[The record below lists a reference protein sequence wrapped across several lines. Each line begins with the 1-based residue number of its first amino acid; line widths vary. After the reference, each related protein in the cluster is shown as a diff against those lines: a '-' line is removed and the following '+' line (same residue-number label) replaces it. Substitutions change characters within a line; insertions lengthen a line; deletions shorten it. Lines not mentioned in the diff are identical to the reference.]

1 MELTWIEDFLA
12 LAACCNFSRAAEQR
26 GVTQP
31 AFGRRVRALENWVGG
46 PLFDR
51 SGHQITLT
59 VAGHAFY
66 PAAEEVLRR
75 LQLGRSQARE
85 AIEGSASAIRFAS
98 TPFLASTFFPQWLQA
113 AELAAGRTFSFEFL
127 VEHTLGCERLMR
139 RGEIRLLLCH
149 HHDAAPMELESRA
162 FDRLPLA
169 QDRLVPVSTPDEAG
183 QPLHPLADDSAPITY
198 LAYSPESGVGRILSR
213 SGLIERVQ
221 DRLRPAFHSHAV
233 LTLATM
239 AQAGRGLAWLPW
251 SAVEKAVSARSL
263 VRAASENWDV
273 PLEICLIRPRGRQA
287 TVLEEFWLQVRKS
300 LLGSVTS

>member
-12 LAACCNFSRAAEQR
+12 LTACGSFSRAAEQR

-59 VAGHAFY
+59 VAGHAFH

-75 LQLGRSQARE
+75 LQLGRSQARQ
-85 AIEGSASAIRFAS
+85 AIEGSASAIRLAS
-98 TPFLASTFFPQWLQA
+98 TLLLASTFFPQWLPTV
-113 AELAAGRTFSFEFL
+113 ERAAGRKFSFQFL
-127 VEHTLGCERLMR
+127 VEHMLGCERLMR

-149 HHDAAPMELESRA
+149 HHDAAPAELDSRA
-162 FDRLPLA
+162 FDRLPLG
-169 QDRLVPVSTPDEAG
+169 QDRLVPMSAPDGAG
-183 QPLHPLADDSAPITY
+183 QALHPLADDPAPITY
-198 LAYSPESGVGRILSR
+198 LAYSAESGVGRILSR

-233 LTLATM
+233 LTVATM

-251 SAVEKAVSARSL
+251 SAVEKAASARLL
-263 VRAASENWDV
+263 VRAASEDWDV

-287 TVLEEFWLQVRKS
+287 TILEEFWLEARKS
-300 LLGSVTS
+300 SLGPVIR